1 MNKKKYTI
9 KPLEWFEV
17 ENGLILTK
25 DLKPFN
31 FNMLGN
37 YTIKHKG
44 LETMI
49 LIDIN
54 SESHQIES
62 NKIDDAKKLA
72 QQLWEKELMKILS
85 PVTEVEIQITKHM
98 NQWINSKDEMQLA
111 IERIHRDSNVV
122 LKEEEVIKE
131 IKSFTNNL
139 IAEANTSMSVSDYRK
154 YFFNVIRN
162 KITKNTNKN
171 NQTIQRNR

>member
-9 KPLEWFEV
+9 KQLEWFEA

-25 DLKPFN
+25 DIKPFN
-31 FNMLGN
+31 FNILGN
-37 YTIKHKG
+37 YTIRNNPN
-44 LETMI
+44 LI
-49 LIDIN
+49 LIDLHNNTYPCNNI
-54 SESHQIES
+54 Q
-62 NKIDDAKKLA
+62 DAKNKA
-72 QQLWEKELMKILS
+72 QELWEQELLKILN
-85 PVTEVEIQITKHM
+85 PVTEVEIQVIKHM

-111 IERIHRDSNVV
+111 IERIHRDSHVI

-154 YFFNVIRN
+154 YFFNIIRN
-162 KITKNTNKN
+162 KLTKNANKN
-171 NQTIQRNR
+171 NQKIERNR

>member
-9 KPLEWFEV
+9 KELVWFEA

-25 DLKPFN
+25 DIKPFAKTI
-31 FNMLGN
+31 LSN
-37 YTIKHKG
+37 YTIKVNDTTVFLFDIYNNTYPCNNIQDAKNKAQE
-44 LETMI
+44 LWEQELLKI
-49 LIDIN
+49 LI
-54 SESHQIES
+54 
-62 NKIDDAKKLA
+62 
-72 QQLWEKELMKILS
+72 
-85 PVTEVEIQITKHM
+85 PVTEIEIQVIKHM

-111 IERIHRDSNVV
+111 IERIYRDSYVF
-122 LKEEEVIKE
+122 LKESEVIKE

-162 KITKNTNKN
+162 KLTKNTNKN

>member
-9 KPLEWFEV
+9 KQLEWFQA

-25 DLKPFN
+25 DIKPFN
-31 FNMLGN
+31 FNILGN
-37 YTIKHKG
+37 YTIRNNPN
-44 LETMI
+44 LI
-49 LIDIN
+49 LIDLHNNTYPCNNI
-54 SESHQIES
+54 Q
-62 NKIDDAKKLA
+62 DAKNKA
-72 QQLWEKELMKILS
+72 QELWEQELLKILN
-85 PVTEVEIQITKHM
+85 PVTEVEIQVIKHM

-111 IERIHRDSNVV
+111 IERIHRDSHVI

-154 YFFNVIRN
+154 YFFNIIRN
-162 KITKNTNKN
+162 KLTKNANKN
-171 NQTIQRNR
+171 NQKIERNR